1 MIKQKLKKYSKS
13 INAQLV
19 KYCFKSLIIFLI
31 LFSVVTSSFTTGYHS
46 YLSFYE
52 KDDDPTFDAF
62 RFYLGSIKSYQ
73 TFQNYTGLDTGYGF
87 FSPNVSSDFVITHK
101 VYQEGKGEVVFSN
114 SMFTTKEGAMRF
126 TNINSLYMDR
136 IDEIENDTIQL
147 DSMRSKYLDL
157 VLNRMNTERLKDN
170 TIDSIQTTLYLYHFP
185 FLKEYPNVK
194 PKLITIENHNK
205 QRKLTQLVKK

>member
-1 MIKQKLKKYSKS
+1 MIKQKLKKYSKNTNGKL
-13 INAQLV
+13 IPYCV
-19 KYCFKSLIIFLI
+19 KLFIILLI
-31 LFSVVTSSFTTGYHS
+31 LFSVITSSFTTGYSS

-52 KDDDPTFDAF
+52 KENDPLFDKF
-62 RFYLGSIKSYQ
+62 RFYMRDIKSYQ
-73 TFQNYTGLDTGYGF
+73 CFLSYTGLDTGYGF
-87 FSPNVSSDFVITHK
+87 FSPNVSSDFVITHTLYK
-101 VYQEGKGEVVFSN
+101 KDKKEVVFSN
-114 SMFTTKEGAMRF
+114 SMFKTKEGAMRF

-170 TIDSIQTTLYLYHFP
+170 NIDSIQTTLFLYHFP

-205 QRKLTQLVKK
+205 KRKVTQLAKQ